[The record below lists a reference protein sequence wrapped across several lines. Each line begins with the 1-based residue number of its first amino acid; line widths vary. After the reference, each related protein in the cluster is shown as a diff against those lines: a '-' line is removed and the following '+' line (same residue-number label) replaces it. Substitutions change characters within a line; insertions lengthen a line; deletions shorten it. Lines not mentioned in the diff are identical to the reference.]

1 MHWCYTFCTGVTFFA
16 LVLHLNCTAL
26 SQSESSNFF
35 LYIINCV
42 ICFYLFKYNVPL
54 LPFGAHGSL
63 LCLEDHSNINVYYVL
78 FFNRLLVWTVS
89 IVMKP
94 MLIKTANTDGS
105 GVKVLVNASTFG
117 YFRSSSL
124 TYDYSQERLYW
135 STWSR
140 SVKTDSVQLS
150 SNKFKN

>member
-1 MHWCYTFCTGVTFFA
+1 M
-16 LVLHLNCTAL
+16 
-26 SQSESSNFF
+26 
-35 LYIINCV
+35 
-42 ICFYLFKYNVPL
+42 
-54 LPFGAHGSL
+54 
-63 LCLEDHSNINVYYVL
+63 
-78 FFNRLLVWTVS
+78 WTVS
-89 IVMKP
+89 VVMKP
-94 MLIKTANTDGS
+94 MLIKMANTDGS
-105 GVKVLVNASTFG
+105 GVKVLVNTSTFG